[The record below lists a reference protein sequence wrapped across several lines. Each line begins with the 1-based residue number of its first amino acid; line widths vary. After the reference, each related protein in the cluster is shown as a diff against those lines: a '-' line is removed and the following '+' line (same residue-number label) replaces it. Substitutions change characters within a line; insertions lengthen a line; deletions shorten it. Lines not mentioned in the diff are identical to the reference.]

1 MEPSFEN
8 STLAP
13 NAFTASMQLMV
24 SEDRRGCLIMDFPLA
39 KHANRKALIVW
50 LLEAG
55 TSIFPHGFA
64 GLISIIVLIM
74 ALYFAKWKS

>member
-1 MEPSFEN
+1 
-8 STLAP
+8 
-13 NAFTASMQLMV
+13 
-24 SEDRRGCLIMDFPLA
+24 MDFPLA

-55 TSIFPHGFA
+55 ISIFPHGFA